1 MNFFEAQE
9 RARKSSRMLVWWFI
23 LSVLGVIA
31 VMYLLAAA
39 FTIYSDTRKDDA
51 LGSPEWEQTATW
63 WDPGLLLVVAAIVG
77 GVIMTGSWVKL
88 AQLSSGGKVV
98 AQGLG
103 GRPVEPTTTDLSE
116 RRLLNVVEEMAIASG
131 VPVPEV
137 WIMDEEQG
145 INAFAAGT
153 DPTNAVIGVTRGTLD
168 RLTRSELQ
176 GVVAHEFSHIL
187 NGDMKLNMRLM
198 GWIFGLVMLS
208 MLGRIMLESFRFMR
222 GSRDSKGG
230 GVVLAIIVAGLAVWL
245 VGSIGVLFAR
255 MLQAAIS
262 RQREYLADASAV
274 QFTRDPGGISGALKK
289 IGGFAGH
296 GKISSPKAMESRHM
310 FFAGSGFSALMA
322 THPPLEKRI
331 LAVDPQW
338 KGEMLK
344 GMADPVRAEEFSG
357 AMGFSGSL
365 EQIEPTDRLDSLGD
379 SARLDSQVGARI
391 RDELRSGKVTSFS
404 KQEAKTL
411 LLGLLVAA
419 DSDGRAMAERI
430 LLDHGMEPET
440 ITQVV
445 AWSVD
450 LEGYDSSKKLAL
462 VDLSLSWLRKMS
474 QAEAWDFVAASQA
487 LIEAD
492 GEVNLFEFMLQ
503 KVIERHVCIGL
514 GLKPVPAMRFRKL
527 EALEAELAD
536 LLGAFASLAGGGTA
550 IDEAAAEYREHTG
563 RELPRSAGG
572 LADVARALGEMDAA
586 TPLVKQ
592 RILRMCGLVVMDDGV
607 AADQELELLR
617 ATAEAIGAP
626 VPPLVRGGPGRT
638 S

>member
-9 RARKSSRMLVWWFI
+9 RARKSSRLLVWWFI
-23 LSVLGVIA
+23 LSVMGVIV
-31 VMYLLAAA
+31 VMYFLATA
-39 FTIYSDTRKDDA
+39 FTLFSASNPGGMYVVEDV
-51 LGSPEWEQTATW
+51 GSLDW
-63 WDPGLLLVVAAIVG
+63 WDPSLLLWTSVTVG
-77 GVIMTGSWVKL
+77 GVIMIGSWIKL
-88 AQLSSGGKVV
+88 AQLSAGGKVV
-98 AQGLG
+98 AQSLG
-103 GRPVEPTTTDLSE
+103 GRAVEPTTTDLPE
-116 RRLLNVVEEMAIASG
+116 RRLLNVVEEMAIAAG

-153 DPTNAVIGVTRGTLD
+153 DPTNAVVGVTRGTLE

-230 GVVLAIIVAGLAVWL
+230 GVVMAVIVAGLAVWL

-274 QFTRDPGGISGALKK
+274 QFTRDPGGIAGALKK
-289 IGGFAGH
+289 IGGFAEH
-296 GKISSPKAMESRHM
+296 GKISSPKAMEARHM
-310 FFAGSGFSALMA
+310 FFAGSGLSLMMS

-331 LAVDPQW
+331 LAIDPGW
-338 KGEMLK
+338 KGQMSEGK
-344 GMADPVRAEEFSG
+344 ADPVTREEFTG

-365 EQIEPTDRLDSLGD
+365 EQLDSGDRLSLGE
-379 SARLDSQVGARI
+379 SGRMNTQVGAMI
-391 RDELRSGKVTSFS
+391 REELREGKVTSFS
-404 KQEAKTL
+404 KQEAKAL

-419 DSDGRAMAERI
+419 DADGREKGKGI
-430 LLDHGMEPET
+430 LREHGSDDDFVG
-440 ITQVV
+440 QVIV
-445 AWSVD
+445 WSVN
-450 LEGYDSSKKLAL
+450 LESYNSSKKLAL

-474 QAEAWDFVAASQA
+474 QAEAKDFVKSSQA

-503 KVIERHVCIGL
+503 KVIERNVSMGL
-514 GLKPVPAMRFRKL
+514 GLKPVPAMKYRKL
-527 EALEAELAD
+527 GDLEKEIGQV
-536 LLGAFASLAGGGTA
+536 LGAFSNLAGGEAAMGK
-550 IDEAAAEYREHTG
+550 AAAEYLEHTG
-563 RELPRSAGG
+563 NDLPRIG
-572 LADVARALGEMDAA
+572 ADLGDVSRALLEMDAA

-592 RILRMCGLVVMDDGV
+592 QILRLCSLVVLDDEV
-607 AADQELELLR
+607 VEDRELELLR

-626 VPPLVRGGPGRT
+626 VPPLVRRRV
-638 S
+638 

>member
-9 RARKSSRMLVWWFI
+9 RARKSSRALVWWFI
-23 LSVLGVIA
+23 LSVIGVIV
-31 VMYLLAAA
+31 VMYLLATVFSQFSQSNTQGTYYSTDAA
-39 FTIYSDTRKDDA
+39 PLNWWNPEMLAWVSA
-51 LGSPEWEQTATW
+51 L
-63 WDPGLLLVVAAIVG
+63 VG

-88 AQLSSGGKVV
+88 AQLSAGGKVV
-98 AQGLG
+98 AQSLG
-103 GRPVEPTTTDLSE
+103 GRQVEPTTTDLPE

-153 DPTNAVIGVTRGTLD
+153 DPTNAVIGVTRGTLE

-222 GSRDSKGG
+222 SSRDSKGN
-230 GVVLAIIVAGLAVWL
+230 GVVIAIIVAGVAVWL

-274 QFTRDPGGISGALKK
+274 QFTRDSEGIAGALKK

-296 GKISSPKAMESRHM
+296 GAIQSPKAMEARHM
-310 FFAGSGFSALMA
+310 FFAGSSLSSLMA
-322 THPPLEKRI
+322 THPPLDMRI
-331 LAVDPQW
+331 KAIDPRW
-338 KGEMLK
+338 NGEMLQ

-357 AMGFSGSL
+357 AMGFSSSL
-365 EQIEPTDRLDSLGD
+365 EETLPKVSVNSLGD
-379 SARLDSQVGARI
+379 SGRLDSHIGAAI
-391 RDELRSGKVTSFS
+391 RESLRAGKVTSFS

-419 DSDGRAMAERI
+419 DDETRETAKRI
-430 LLDHGMEPET
+430 LEENGLDAET
-440 ITQVV
+440 VVQVT
-445 AWSVD
+445 AWSVE

-474 QAEAWDFVAASQA
+474 QPEARDFVKASHA

-503 KVIERHVCIGL
+503 KVIERHVLIGL
-514 GLKPVPAMRFRKL
+514 GLKPVPAMRYRKL
-527 EALEAELAD
+527 EDLERELAD
-536 LLGAFASLAGGGTA
+536 LLSVFAALAGGGTA
-550 IDEAAAEYREHTG
+550 IGKAASEYRKLTG
-563 RELPRSAGG
+563 RELPGSSAG
-572 LADVARALGEMDAA
+572 LHEVSKALGEMDAA

-592 RILRMCGLVVMDDGV
+592 DILRLCGLVVTDDGNV
-607 AADQELELLR
+607 GDQEMELLR

-626 VPPLVRGGPGRT
+626 IPPLVRNAA
-638 S
+638 

>member
-9 RARKSSRMLVWWFI
+9 RARKSSRSLVWWFI
-23 LSVLGVIA
+23 LSVIGVIV
-31 VMYLLAAA
+31 VMYAVAVYLWQLTSSNPHGIYHATDTAQLA
-39 FTIYSDTRKDDA
+39 
-51 LGSPEWEQTATW
+51 W
-63 WDPGLLLVVAAIVG
+63 WDPELFTWVSAIVG
-77 GVIMTGSWVKL
+77 GVIMIGSWVKL
-88 AQLSSGGKVV
+88 SQLSAGGKVV
-98 AQGLG
+98 AQSLG
-103 GRPVEPTTTDLSE
+103 GRPVEPTTTDLPE

-131 VPVPEV
+131 LPVPGV

-187 NGDMKLNMRLM
+187 NGDMKLNIRLM

-208 MLGRIMLESFRFMR
+208 MLGRMMLESFRFMR

-230 GVVLAIIVAGLAVWL
+230 GIILALVVAGLTVWL

-274 QFTRDPGGISGALKK
+274 QFTRNADGIAGALKK
-289 IGGFAGH
+289 IGGFSTRGR
-296 GKISSPKAMESRHM
+296 ISSPKAMEARHM
-310 FFAGSGFSALMA
+310 FFAGSGFSSLMA
-322 THPPLEKRI
+322 THPPLDKRI
-331 LAVDPQW
+331 KAIDPHW
-338 KGEMLK
+338 NGEMLK
-344 GMADPVRAEEFSG
+344 GMADAVRAEEFSG

-365 EQIEPTDRLDSLGD
+365 EPTSPQGGADSLGD
-379 SARLDSQVGARI
+379 SARLDSHVGAAI
-391 RDELRSGKVTSFS
+391 RHDLRAGDVTSFS

-419 DSDGRAMAERI
+419 DHDWRETATRI
-430 LLDHGMEPET
+430 LLEHGLDHET
-440 ITQVV
+440 VSRVIE
-445 AWSVD
+445 WSIEV
-450 LEGYDSSKKLAL
+450 EGYDSAKKLAL

-474 QAEAWDFVAASQA
+474 RPEARDFVAASHA

-492 GEVNLFEFMLQ
+492 GEVCLFEFMLQ
-503 KVIERHVCIGL
+503 KVIQRHVLIGL
-514 GLKPVPAMRFRKL
+514 ALKPVPPMRFRKL
-527 EALEAELAD
+527 EDLERELAD
-536 LLGAFASLAGGGTA
+536 LLGVFAALGGGDPA
-550 IDEAAAEYREHTG
+550 IAKAAAGYRDQTG
-563 RELPRSAGG
+563 RDLPRHTAG
-572 LADVARALGEMDAA
+572 LAEVSEALVKMDAA

-592 RILRMCGLVVMDDGV
+592 GILRLCALVATDDRQV
-607 AADQELELLR
+607 TDQEMELLR

-626 VPPLVRGGPGRT
+626 IPPLVRKAA
-638 S
+638 

>member
-9 RARKSSRMLVWWFI
+9 RARKSSRALVWWFI
-23 LSVLGVIA
+23 LSVVGVIVVMYVLGVS
-31 VMYLLAAA
+31 LWQ
-39 FTIYSDTRKDDA
+39 YSSTNPQGINHATDTA
-51 LGSPEWEQTATW
+51 ELVW
-63 WDPGLLLVVAAIVG
+63 WDPTIFTWVSVLVG

-88 AQLSSGGKVV
+88 AQLSGGGKVV
-98 AQGLG
+98 AQSLG
-103 GRPVEPTTTDLSE
+103 GRAVEPTTTDLPE
-116 RRLLNVVEEMAIASG
+116 RRLLNVVEEIAIASG

-153 DPTNAVIGVTRGTLD
+153 DPSNAVIGITRGTLE
-168 RLTRSELQ
+168 RLTRTELQ

-208 MLGRIMLESFRFMR
+208 MLGRIMIESLRFMR
-222 GSRDSKGG
+222 GSRDSKAGG
-230 GVVLAIIVAGLAVWL
+230 IILALVVAGLAVWL

-274 QFTRDPGGISGALKK
+274 QFTRQVEGIAGALKK
-289 IGGFAGH
+289 IGGYSEH
-296 GKISSPKAMESRHM
+296 GTIRSPKAMEARHM
-310 FFAGSGFSALMA
+310 FFAGSGFSSLMA
-322 THPPLEKRI
+322 THPPLDKRI
-331 LAVDPQW
+331 KAIDTHW
-338 KGEMLK
+338 NGDMLQ

-365 EQIEPTDRLDSLGD
+365 EQTAARGSVDSLGENV
-379 SARLDSQVGARI
+379 RLDMNVGAVI
-391 RDELRSGKVTSFS
+391 REDLRAGKVTAFS

-419 DSDGRAMAERI
+419 DHDWRETAKHILEKHGLDAEMI
-430 LLDHGMEPET
+430 A
-440 ITQVV
+440 QVI

-474 QAEAWDFVAASQA
+474 QSEARDFVTASQA

-503 KVIERHVCIGL
+503 KVIERHVLIGL
-514 GLKPVPAMRFRKL
+514 GLKPVPGMRYRKIQDL
-527 EALEAELAD
+527 ERELAD
-536 LLGAFASLAGGGTA
+536 LLSVFATLAGGGTA
-550 IDEAAAEYREHTG
+550 IELAAVQYREHTG
-563 RELPRSAGG
+563 RELPRSTAG
-572 LADVARALGEMDAA
+572 LSEVSSALMEMDAA

-592 RILRMCGLVVMDDGV
+592 QILRLCGLVVTDDGHV
-607 AADQELELLR
+607 AYQEMELLR

-626 VPPLVRGGPGRT
+626 IPPLVRKAI
-638 S
+638 